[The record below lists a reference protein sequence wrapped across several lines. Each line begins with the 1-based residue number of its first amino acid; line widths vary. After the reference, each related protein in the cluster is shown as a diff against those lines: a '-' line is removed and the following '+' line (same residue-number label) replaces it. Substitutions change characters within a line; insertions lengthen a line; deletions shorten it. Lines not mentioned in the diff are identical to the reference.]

1 MIIMKTH
8 DSVPQA
14 EVGAFVQ
21 QCIAKGAV
29 VIVITRNSDGR
40 TCTVSVQQD

>member
-1 MIIMKTH
+1 MILMKTH
-8 DSVPQA
+8 DIPTA

-29 VIVITRNSDGR
+29 VIVVTKGPGGQ
-40 TCTVSVQQD
+40 THTVSVQQE